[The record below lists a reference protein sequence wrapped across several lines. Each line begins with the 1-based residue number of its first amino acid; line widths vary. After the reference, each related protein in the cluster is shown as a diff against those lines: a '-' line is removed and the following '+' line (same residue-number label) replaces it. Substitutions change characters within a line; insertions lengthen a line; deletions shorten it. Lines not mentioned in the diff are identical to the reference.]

1 MKANN
6 IIIIAYSLLISFAIT
21 SCSESDPLV
30 EYEYGKSYI
39 SVYSSDTDL
48 EEGEDEGSISISAS
62 GSWTV
67 YDCPSWIHLDQTYGY
82 RSRIIVFTVDENE
95 TDDLRRGDVRVRT
108 NDMFEKEDYITIRQ
122 PASYFKAYM
131 NTTNYRA
138 EGDYWSLFVEAP
150 SSKSWT
156 INRPSNH
163 TWVHLGS
170 ISSSLTTYYGS
181 GKESPLIYVDANS
194 SSSSR
199 SSTLTVKC
207 GNKTKNITI
216 TQEGKSS
223 PFEITSV
230 SVGNMD
236 YNGNMINSYGS
247 TIYSSDTRYLSPRIY
262 VNVKVSGTYTI
273 YVKLFI
279 PNGTMSTG
287 LSSPSGYT
295 FSQTINLYSYT
306 SSYVNLNGWGNNT
319 PGHWSSGSYRW
330 EFYYLGEK
338 IAEKTFT
345 IY

>member
-6 IIIIAYSLLISFAIT
+6 IITIAYSLLISFAIT

-30 EYEYGKSYI
+30 EYEYEKSYI
-39 SVYSSDTDL
+39 SISSSDTDL

-67 YDCPSWIHLDQTYGY
+67 YDCPSWIHLDRYSGYGY
-82 RSRIIVFTVDENE
+82 YSIDFTADENE
-95 TDDLRRGDVRVRT
+95 TDDIRRGDVRVRT

-131 NTTNYRA
+131 DYTTYKA
-138 EGDYWSLFVEAP
+138 EGDWWSLYVEAP

-156 INRPSNH
+156 ITRPSNH

-170 ISSSLTTYYGS
+170 SSSSSTTYYGS
-181 GKESPLIYVDANS
+181 GKESPAIYVDANS

-199 SSTLTVKC
+199 SSTLRVNC
-207 GNKTKNITI
+207 GNKTEYITI
-216 TQEGKSS
+216 TQEGYSK

-230 SVGNMD
+230 SAGYKNN
-236 YNGNMINSYGS
+236 NGIYIYGS
-247 TIYSSDTRYLSPRIY
+247 TIYSSQTTYLSPRIY
-262 VNVKVSGTYTI
+262 VNVKASGTYTI
-273 YVKLFI
+273 YVKLFR

-287 LSSPSGYT
+287 GSSPSGYT
-295 FSQTINLYSYT
+295 FSDTISLYTYT
-306 SSYVNLNGWGNNT
+306 TYVNLSGWGNNT

>member
-6 IIIIAYSLLISFAIT
+6 IITIAFSLLLSFAIT

-30 EYEYGKSYI
+30 EYEYEKSYI
-39 SVYSSDTDL
+39 SISSSDTDL

-82 RSRIIVFTVDENE
+82 GSRIIDFTVDENE
-95 TDDLRRGDVRVRT
+95 TDNVRYGDIGVRT
-108 NDMFEKEDYITIRQ
+108 EDMFHKEDYITFSQ
-122 PASYFKAYM
+122 PATPFKAYM
-131 NTTNYRA
+131 DYTTYKA
-138 EGDYWSLFVEAP
+138 EGDWWSLYVEAP

-156 INRPSNH
+156 ITRPSNH
-163 TWVHLGS
+163 TWVHLGF
-170 ISSSLTTYYGS
+170 SSSSSTTYYGS
-181 GKESPLIYVDANS
+181 GKESPAIYVDANS
-194 SSSSR
+194 STSSR
-199 SSTLTVKC
+199 SSTLTVNC
-207 GNKTKNITI
+207 GNKTEYITI

-236 YNGNMINSYGS
+236 YNSNMINSYGS

-273 YVKLFI
+273 YVKLFR

-287 LSSPSGYT
+287 GSSPSGYT
-295 FSQTINLYSYT
+295 FSDTISLYTYT
-306 SSYVNLNGWGNNT
+306 TYVNLLGWGNNT
-319 PGHWSSGSYRW
+319 PGHWPSGTYRW